1 MTHEFT
7 WLKANQ
13 LLKIYLILQKIPPQK
28 IQNEPSEMA
37 SLSCVKWG
45 AASVTSD
52 RCWFHSALFFYLSVV
67 NFLGFYGFTV
77 TLRTSVRFE
86 PWKLK
91 ANKKLYSHL
100 FYKKGSNI

>member
-13 LLKIYLILQKIPPQK
+13 LLKIYLILQKIPPKK

-52 RCWFHSALFFYLSVV
+52 RCWFHSVLFCLPLHGKFFRLLWFYCDITDICEIR
-67 NFLGFYGFTV
+67 TV
-77 TLRTSVRFE
+77 KIKSKQKTLLTLILQKR
-86 PWKLK
+86 K
-91 ANKKLYSHL
+91 
-100 FYKKGSNI
+100 